1 LDKFWT
7 VQKAKDLGP
16 PASFKL
22 LPASILDTPRSS
34 KASEATGQE
43 RKRKYIN
50 DMKNPLLS
58 LLAPVALVTITGC
71 QVLTYRAPTG
81 ERFTRSTLGST
92 TSIASLTVEG
102 DTNGVRHVE
111 LKGYQNDSTQALG
124 VVTDA
129 AIKAAVQSIK

>member
-1 LDKFWT
+1 MKKT
-7 VQKAKDLGP
+7 
-16 PASFKL
+16 SF
-22 LPASILDTPRSS
+22 
-34 KASEATGQE
+34 
-43 RKRKYIN
+43 
-50 DMKNPLLS
+50 PLLAS
-58 LLAPVALVTITGC
+58 VGLLLCGC

-129 AIKAAVQSIK
+129 AIKAAVQSVK